1 MVATASGEKL
11 ADLVP
16 TLAELVVRSPL
27 AASPNSDTLPSQL
40 LAKFEPR
47 FA

>member
-16 TLAELVVRSPL
+16 TLAELVVGARRVTKQRLHS
-27 AASPNSDTLPSQL
+27 S
-40 LAKFEPR
+40 
-47 FA
+47 